1 MNSGCL
7 GYDLRHKTLKCI
19 TLKNYLV
26 NITIRQVVN
35 EALFP
40 FSVYSRCCVM
50 PLKIVIPSATITCVT
65 ASYQFVCNAI
75 HKEFKAVM
83 HVWLKT

>member
-26 NITIRQVVN
+26 NITFKYAR
-35 EALFP
+35 L
-40 FSVYSRCCVM
+40 SMKHYSCS
-50 PLKIVIPSATITCVT
+50 LYIPDA
-65 ASYQFVCNAI
+65 A
-75 HKEFKAVM
+75 
-83 HVWLKT
+83 